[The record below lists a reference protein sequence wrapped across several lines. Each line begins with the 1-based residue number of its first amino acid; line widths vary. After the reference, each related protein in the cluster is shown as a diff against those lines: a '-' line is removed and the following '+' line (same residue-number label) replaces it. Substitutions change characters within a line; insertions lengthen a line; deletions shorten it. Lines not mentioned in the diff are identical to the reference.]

1 MEEKE
6 SIVED
11 WEEDVRRDLSL
22 EERFDAGEEAWEG
35 WEVRSVE
42 ISLILIF
49 RQLYY
54 RTCSFRY

>member
-1 MEEKE
+1 MEENE

-11 WEEDVRRDLSL
+11 LEEDVRRDFSL

-42 ISLILIF
+42 TSLILIF
-49 RQLYY
+49 RKLY
-54 RTCSFRY
+54 